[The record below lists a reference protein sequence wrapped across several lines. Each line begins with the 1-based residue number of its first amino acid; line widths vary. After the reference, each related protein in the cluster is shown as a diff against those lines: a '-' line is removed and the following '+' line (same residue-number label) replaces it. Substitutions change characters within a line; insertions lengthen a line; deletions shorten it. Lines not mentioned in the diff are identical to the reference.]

1 MPHAL
6 AGIKVARL
14 TPYKKGAI
22 ALIPRPC
29 ASAGLRIVT
38 AQSALHACAA
48 AAAKMDTAPAPWQVP
63 PSDMAKRIK
72 NPIREI
78 VDGTKLEPNPAL
90 SVIPLSIGS
99 QRWWLGT

>member
-1 MPHAL
+1 
-6 AGIKVARL
+6 
-14 TPYKKGAI
+14 
-22 ALIPRPC
+22 
-29 ASAGLRIVT
+29 
-38 AQSALHACAA
+38 
-48 AAAKMDTAPAPWQVP
+48 MDTAPAPWQVP